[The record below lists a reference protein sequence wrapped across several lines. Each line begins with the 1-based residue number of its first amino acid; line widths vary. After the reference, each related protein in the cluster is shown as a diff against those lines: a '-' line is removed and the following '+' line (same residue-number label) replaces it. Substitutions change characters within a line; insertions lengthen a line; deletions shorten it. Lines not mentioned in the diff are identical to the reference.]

1 MESSISIQHHYRL
14 NFDQFHGASDQLS
27 IFTVLT
33 KWWWWCDNSTVVL
46 EKWFSM
52 TCHTN
57 KEIITLILLDAALG
71 LSFYIS
77 LSLSDLA
84 WKPFFVP
91 TIFDRLRSAVDA
103 LCSLAPRRSR
113 ACKKSRGNFN
123 FVVENWREIW
133 ISLHSLCSLIIMLRL
148 PPCCSPIVSW
158 VAPGLIWLTVWN
170 HLLSLSDCAQAQ
182 VRRWAAY
189 HWIICIFMFV
199 PWYHG
204 VSRVPG

>member
-1 MESSISIQHHYRL
+1 MSHEQRNNNTNSIRCSSGLVFLYLPLALWSGVKT
-14 NFDQFHGASDQLS
+14 FFCSDYFWQ
-27 IFTVLT
+27 T
-33 KWWWWCDNSTVVL
+33 
-46 EKWFSM
+46 
-52 TCHTN
+52 
-57 KEIITLILLDAALG
+57 TLG
-71 LSFYIS
+71 S
-77 LSLSDLA
+77 
-84 WKPFFVP
+84 W
-91 TIFDRLRSAVDA
+91 RS
-103 LCSLAPRRSR
+103 SLARRSR
-113 ACKKSRGNFN
+113 MQKKSRGNFN

-133 ISLHSLCSLIIMLRL
+133 ISLHSLCSLIITLRL

-182 VRRWAAY
+182 GRRWGAY